1 MDETNYQ
8 LSLQVLDWL
17 IKQGLISLA
26 EQAKIEQDLKAFFRP
41 KVTLLT
47 G

>member
-1 MDETNYQ
+1 MDEIDYR

-17 IKQGLISLA
+17 VKQGLISLA
-26 EQAKIEQDLKAFFRP
+26 EQAAIVQELKAYYQP

>member
-1 MDETNYQ
+1 MDEIDYQ
-8 LSLQVLDWL
+8 LSLQLLEWL
-17 IKQGLISLA
+17 VKQSLISLA
-26 EQAKIEQDLKAFFRP
+26 EQAAIVQELKSHYQP

>member
-1 MDETNYQ
+1 MDEIDYQ
-8 LSLQVLDWL
+8 LSLQMLDWL
-17 IKQGLISLA
+17 VKQGLISLP
-26 EQAKIEQDLKAFFRP
+26 EQAKIEQELKSYYRP